1 MNIIKNME
9 AVFVAALLI
18 AGFSTF
24 ATADVTPAAPAA
36 KVATE
41 AKVATVV
48 VSAKRLTAEEKT
60 RLGS

>member
-36 KVATE
+36 QVATE